1 MFPHRSSS
9 SSLPSHLT
17 PSPFQAMHV
26 PLTVCRAQERINDP
40 FAINRTGLGYPWDQN
55 HSINPQYYPSVILLL
70 YSVAILTVLPW
81 IRLSYLSI
89 YDRIARQWS
98 KAIWTRL
105 ATFRGHGRKGGPIK
119 GLILF
124 LTWFSKSCFDMDF
137 IAVSKLMRHYINT
150 FKSLPIYIVCECC

>member
-1 MFPHRSSS
+1 
-9 SSLPSHLT
+9 
-17 PSPFQAMHV
+17 MHV

-150 FKSLPIYIVCECC
+150 FKSLPIYIVCVAKQFLIPWAFLT